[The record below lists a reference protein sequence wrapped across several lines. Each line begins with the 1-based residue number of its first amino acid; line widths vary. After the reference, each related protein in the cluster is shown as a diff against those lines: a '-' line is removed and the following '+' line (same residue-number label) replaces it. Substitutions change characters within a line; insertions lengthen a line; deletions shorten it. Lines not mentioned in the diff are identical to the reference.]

1 VEKGNPSMRKKIVIL
16 LCLLIVAM
24 LISCGTPHRTKSS
37 QDSPGKT
44 YTIAVANYDISLIS
58 VDRPAQAKQL
68 YGEQKIETVIQ
79 EGILKSYFEDG
90 MVGIEWRPTPD
101 DIGLVIRNKTYD
113 PLIVIWDEARLF
125 DEKGNKHGLT
135 HAGIG
140 YEERNDSH
148 PPTVIA
154 ARGTLEDFMH
164 PADSFQ
170 REETH
175 GRRSYTQNDQWER
188 SPFLPTQIKGTA
200 DELRA
205 KVEPLT
211 GKTFQVLLPLQTNDV
226 RTDYVYTFKINR
238 VDVKEKEQKIDKK
251 SNDGKEGSGTGR
263 SGRRRLL

>member
-1 VEKGNPSMRKKIVIL
+1 MEEGNSSMIRKNVIL
-16 LCLLIVAM
+16 PCLLIVAA

-44 YTIAVANYDISLIS
+44 YKIAVASYDISLIS

-79 EGILKSYFEDG
+79 EGILRSYFEDG
-90 MVGIEWRPTPD
+90 MVSIEWRPTPD
-101 DIGLVIRNKTYD
+101 DIGLVIRNRTYD
-113 PLIVIWDEARLF
+113 PLIVVWDDARFF

-140 YEERNDSH
+140 YEDRNDSH

-154 ARGTLEDFMH
+154 ARGTLEDFIH

-170 REETH
+170 REETR
-175 GRRSYTQNDQWER
+175 GRKSYTQNDQWVR

-211 GKTFQVLLPLQTNDV
+211 GKTFQVLLPLHTNNV
-226 RTDYVYTFKINR
+226 RNDYVYTFKINR